1 MRWEWL
7 IRLAIFVPV
16 LYLVMVVYVGQ
27 RQTTAADTLRSA
39 VRPTVKGVLYIA
51 ILVASMAILQALF
64 ID

>member
-39 VRPTVKGVLYIA
+39 VRPTVKGVL
-51 ILVASMAILQALF
+51 
-64 ID
+64 